1 MVCTLAEPMRA
12 VGQPDAP
19 GFACRFWA
27 RGLRDPAAPRGLFA
41 PGRVPF
47 QPDVGRRYLVV
58 LYELPAPAVTPGADD
73 VPTGGTGRRRGR
85 SQWAAERPQDESKE
99 GLA

>member
-47 QPDVGRRYLVV
+47 QPEVGRRYLVV
-58 LYELPAPAVTPGADD
+58 LYELPAEEA
-73 VPTGGTGRRRGR
+73 
-85 SQWAAERPQDESKE
+85 SERPQDEPEE